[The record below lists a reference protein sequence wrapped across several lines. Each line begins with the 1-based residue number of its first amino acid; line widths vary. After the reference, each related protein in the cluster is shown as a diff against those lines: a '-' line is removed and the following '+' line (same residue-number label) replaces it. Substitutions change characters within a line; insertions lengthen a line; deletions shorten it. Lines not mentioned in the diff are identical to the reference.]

1 MDWRAL
7 DENYA
12 VGECEIKLMGWDKP
26 RRFTAVRERIRA
38 SRPSVG
44 KKLIDLPEY
53 SFRVLVT
60 SLPAPAEEI
69 WRDYNHRADM
79 ENRIAELK
87 HDLGADRFC
96 LQDFHATDAV
106 FRSILLLFN
115 LLSEFRRASGMPQH
129 KEPGTLRS
137 QVFLCGAEL
146 KVMGSDV
153 ILSLAAGWGGLT
165 RRIPLLSSILAWV
178 FPISPKLAPAALA

>member
-1 MDWRAL
+1 
-7 DENYA
+7 
-12 VGECEIKLMGWDKP
+12 MGWVNA
-26 RRFTAVRERIRA
+26 RRFVVVRERIRE
-38 SRPSVG
+38 SQESLG
-44 KKLIDLPEY
+44 KKLFEWPEY
-53 SFRVLVT
+53 TFRVFVT
-60 SLPAPAEEI
+60 SLPSPPEEI

-96 LQDFHATDAV
+96 LKDFHATDAV

-137 QVFLCGAEL
+137 EVFLCGGEL
-146 KVMGSDV
+146 KRKGDEI
-153 ILSLAAGWGGLT
+153 ILSLSTAWGGLKQ
-165 RRIPLLSSILAWV
+165 RIPLLSSILTWV
-178 FPISPKLAPAALA
+178 YPISPKLDSVLVT

>member
-1 MDWRAL
+1 M
-7 DENYA
+7 
-12 VGECEIKLMGWDKP
+12 
-26 RRFTAVRERIRA
+26 
-38 SRPSVG
+38 
-44 KKLIDLPEY
+44 
-53 SFRVLVT
+53 
-60 SLPAPAEEI
+60 
-69 WRDYNHRADM
+69 
-79 ENRIAELK
+79 
-87 HDLGADRFC
+87 
-96 LQDFHATDAV
+96 
-106 FRSILLLFN
+106 LLFN